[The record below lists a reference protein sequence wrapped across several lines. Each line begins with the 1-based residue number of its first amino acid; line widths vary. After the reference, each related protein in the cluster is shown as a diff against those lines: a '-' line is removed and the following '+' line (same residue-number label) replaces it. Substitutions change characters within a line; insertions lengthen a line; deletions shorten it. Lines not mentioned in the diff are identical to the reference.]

1 MEGKTEAEISGKFKA
16 AAKRLVLLDYDGTLV
31 IHTNVPGM
39 AKLPEEITCILRKL
53 IKDPKTELFIITGRG
68 NEDIDRFLDHLNINI
83 IAEHGALIKRDGI
96 WENKICGDNSWK
108 KQIIPILNQVTAN
121 CPDSYIEEK
130 IHSLTWHY
138 RGMTNTSGYSCSR
151 KLIEK
156 LKKVIEPLNLK
167 ILDGNK
173 VVEVMKEGIGKGRA
187 VRQLLDRG
195 KYDFI
200 LSVGDDKTDEEM
212 FEYLEHNPSA
222 FTVKVGEG
230 STFARY
236 NLQNISEVASLL
248 KNISECG

>member
-1 MEGKTEAEISGKFKA
+1 VTGVQTCA
-16 AAKRLVLLDYDGTLV
+16 
-31 IHTNVPGM
+31 
-39 AKLPEEITCILRKL
+39 LPI
-53 IKDPKTELFIITGRG
+53 
-68 NEDIDRFLDHLNINI
+68 
-83 IAEHGALIKRDGI
+83 
-96 WENKICGDNSWK
+96 SWK

-121 CPDSYIEEK
+121 CPESYVEEK

-138 RGMTNTSGYSCSR
+138 RSMANTSGYSCSR
-151 KLIEK
+151 DLIKKLE
-156 LKKVIEPLNLK
+156 KVIEPLNLK

-187 VRQLLDRG
+187 VHQLLDRE

-222 FTVKVGEG
+222 FTVKVGKG